1 MCEYAPSY
9 EAEESRSIDLDP
21 QILTTPMIAALV
33 DPVDISELS
42 LFGYAKLNQVQ
53 CTDFSK
59 SAQVSQPSSPSTSAN
74 ESTESTD
81 SGTSISSPFFSET
94 VSFGSDEHPSTLLVL
109 EKRLE
114 MQENIVLNLQKVC
127 AILWK

>member
-1 MCEYAPSY
+1 
-9 EAEESRSIDLDP
+9 
-21 QILTTPMIAALV
+21 MIAALV

-42 LFGYAKLNQVQ
+42 LSGYAKLNQVQ
-53 CTDFSK
+53 CTDSSK

-74 ESTESTD
+74 ESTGSTD
-81 SGTSISSPFFSET
+81 SGTSISGPFFSET
-94 VSFGSDEHPSTLLVL
+94 VSFSSDEHPSTLLVL

-114 MQENIVLNLQKVC
+114 MQESIVLNLQKIC